1 MPSRK
6 TTPLV
11 KQIQMLEQKMSNWV
25 GVEFVAVSCKI
36 SSNMLK
42 PLLSEAVI
50 RFMTIGAF
58 IAENTLS

>member
-1 MPSRK
+1 
-6 TTPLV
+6 
-11 KQIQMLEQKMSNWV
+11 MSNWV
-25 GVEFVAVSCKI
+25 GVEFVDVSSKI

-58 IAENTLS
+58 IAENTRS